1 MGLFQRVFKKNT
13 AISSYFQGLSTI
25 NSKYISIQSKDDIL
39 TAYKINPTIRAIVE
53 RKASLFSNITIKE
66 VNNNDEEIIESP
78 LLSLIENAHPFYS
91 GNQFL
96 YTIGKQ
102 LSLFG
107 VCYIFAN
114 RSNLGGLVNEN
125 DTFLVLPANDV
136 TEIYKDFDIKEIKNK
151 DDYISHYNFYFK
163 GNNIIFEPYE
173 IMKIGGIAFENFD
186 FENIQTLESAV
197 NIISSAYNVRNTL
210 QRRNGGFGIMTNEKS
225 SATAD
230 MFNTDIEIDE
240 INKIQKDLKK
250 YSFNRE
256 DYNLIITNAS
266 LKYQAITYPI
276 KDMALNEA
284 VMQARVDICDVMNY
298 PILALNDMAGATFAN
313 MEISDKKIYTDSII
327 PLWEITNSEFNR
339 QNLTLKK
346 IVFDYS
352 HIQSLQLD
360 RKTNLETKQ
369 INDDIEINRFEKGII
384 TFNEM
389 RVAMGLEEL
398 SGGDYYYS
406 QPKITEN
413 VQDETNK

>member
-1 MGLFQRVFKKNT
+1 MGLFQRIFKNNI
-13 AISSYFQGLSTI
+13 AISPYFQGLSTI

-53 RKASLFSNITIKE
+53 KKASLFSNIAIKE
-66 VNNNDEEIIESP
+66 VNNNDEELIGSP

-163 GNNIIFEPYE
+163 GKNIIFEPYE
-173 IMKIGGIAFENFD
+173 IIKIGGIAFENFD

-230 MFNTDIEIDE
+230 MFNTDIETDE
-240 INKIQKDLKK
+240 INKIQKGLKK
-250 YSFNRE
+250 YSFNSE

-313 MEISDKKIYTDSII
+313 MEIADKKIYTDSII
-327 PLWEITNSEFNR
+327 SLWEITSSEFNR
-339 QNLTLKK
+339 QNLTLNK

-352 HIQSLQLD
+352 HIQSLQPD

-384 TFNEM
+384 TYNEM
-389 RVAMGLEEL
+389 RVAIGLEEV

-406 QPKITEN
+406 QPKLNEN
-413 VQDETNK
+413 EN